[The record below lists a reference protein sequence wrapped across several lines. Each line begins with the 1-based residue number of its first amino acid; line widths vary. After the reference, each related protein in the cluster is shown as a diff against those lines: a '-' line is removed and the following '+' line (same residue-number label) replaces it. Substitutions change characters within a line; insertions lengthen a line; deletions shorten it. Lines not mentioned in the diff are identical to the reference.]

1 MDSAVL
7 ITYDQDD
14 MIGEAVALCESA
26 DYKVKHVIKQNFLQK
41 PKYGLSGGKIEDLK
55 EIISTVKPD
64 VIVFDE
70 ILKPSQNYN
79 LASELKMEILDREAL
94 ILQIFEKRSSSAES
108 KLQVKLA
115 QARYDMSRAK
125 EKVRLSKK
133 GEQPGFMGLGT
144 FEVDVYYNE
153 IKKRMINIKS
163 KLVKSGKQRKL
174 HRQARKRLGFKTI
187 SLAGYTSAGKTT
199 LISTICGIS
208 KFTSGKITL
217 AGHDIVQ
224 NYRAARK
231 MIGMVPQEL
240 SLESFETVMNTLR
253 FSRGL
258 FGKAPHDSYLEE
270 ILEQLSLLDKRNS
283 QILELSGGMKRRL
296 SIAKALSHE
305 PQLLF
310 LDEPTAGVDVEL
322 RKDMWVLVRRLRN
335 EGVTVILTTH
345 YIEEA
350 EAIADRVGIIDKG
363 QLLLVEEKG
372 SLMQRLGQKQLTIEL
387 QDPLKDL
394 PSKLSDYDIVLA
406 VDRKSL
412 IYTYNMRSGR
422 TGINQILSNL
432 TQSGIIF
439 KDLQTKQSS
448 LEDIFM
454 SLVSETAA

>member
-1 MDSAVL
+1 MPDFLTIDALSKNYAN
-7 ITYDQDD
+7 
-14 MIGEAVALCESA
+14 GFEA
-26 DYKVKHVIKQNFLQK
+26 
-41 PKYGLSGGKIEDLK
+41 LK
-55 EIISTVKPD
+55 TINLRVEEA
-64 VIVFDE
+64 E
-70 ILKPSQNYN
+70 IL
-79 LASELKMEILDREAL
+79 AL
-94 ILQIFEKRSSSAES
+94 
-108 KLQVKLA
+108 
-115 QARYDMSRAK
+115 
-125 EKVRLSKK
+125 
-133 GEQPGFMGLGT
+133 LGP
-144 FEVDVYYNE
+144 N
-153 IKKRMINIKS
+153 
-163 KLVKSGKQRKL
+163 G
-174 HRQARKRLGFKTI
+174 
-187 SLAGYTSAGKTT
+187 AGKTT

-208 KFTSGKITL
+208 KFTSGKIAL

-240 SLESFETVMNTLR
+240 SLEPFETVMNTLR

-258 FGKAPHDSYLEE
+258 FGKAPDESYLEE
-270 ILEQLSLLDKRNS
+270 ILEQLSLLDKRKS
-283 QILELSGGMKRRL
+283 QILELSGGMKRRV

-363 QLLLVEEKG
+363 QLLLVEEKE

-394 PSKLSDYDIVLA
+394 PSNLSDYDIVLA
-406 VDRKSL
+406 ADRQSL
-412 IYTYNMRSGR
+412 IYTYNMRSGH
-422 TGINQILSNL
+422 TGINHILSNL

-454 SLVSETAA
+454 SLVNETVE

>member
-1 MDSAVL
+1 MPDFLTIDALSKNYAN
-7 ITYDQDD
+7 
-14 MIGEAVALCESA
+14 GFEA
-26 DYKVKHVIKQNFLQK
+26 
-41 PKYGLSGGKIEDLK
+41 LK
-55 EIISTVKPD
+55 TINLRVEEA
-64 VIVFDE
+64 E
-70 ILKPSQNYN
+70 IL
-79 LASELKMEILDREAL
+79 AL
-94 ILQIFEKRSSSAES
+94 
-108 KLQVKLA
+108 
-115 QARYDMSRAK
+115 
-125 EKVRLSKK
+125 
-133 GEQPGFMGLGT
+133 LGP
-144 FEVDVYYNE
+144 N
-153 IKKRMINIKS
+153 
-163 KLVKSGKQRKL
+163 G
-174 HRQARKRLGFKTI
+174 
-187 SLAGYTSAGKTT
+187 AGKTT

-240 SLESFETVMNTLR
+240 SLEPFETVMNTLR

-258 FGKAPHDSYLEE
+258 FGKAPDDSYLEE
-270 ILEQLSLLDKRNS
+270 ILEQLSLLDKRKS
-283 QILELSGGMKRRL
+283 QILELSGGMKRRV

-322 RKDMWVLVRRLRN
+322 RKDMWLLVRRLRN

-363 QLLLVEEKG
+363 QLLLVEEKE

-406 VDRKSL
+406 EDRQFL

-454 SLVSETAA
+454 SLINETVA

>member
-1 MDSAVL
+1 M
-7 ITYDQDD
+7 QDFLTID
-14 MIGEAVALCESA
+14 ALSKYYANGFEALKSINLRVKES
-26 DYKVKHVIKQNFLQK
+26 
-41 PKYGLSGGKIEDLK
+41 
-55 EIISTVKPD
+55 
-64 VIVFDE
+64 E
-70 ILKPSQNYN
+70 IL
-79 LASELKMEILDREAL
+79 A
-94 ILQIFEKRSSSAES
+94 F
-108 KLQVKLA
+108 
-115 QARYDMSRAK
+115 
-125 EKVRLSKK
+125 
-133 GEQPGFMGLGT
+133 LGP
-144 FEVDVYYNE
+144 N
-153 IKKRMINIKS
+153 
-163 KLVKSGKQRKL
+163 G
-174 HRQARKRLGFKTI
+174 
-187 SLAGYTSAGKTT
+187 AGKTT

-217 AGHDIVQ
+217 AGHDIVK

-258 FGKAPHDSYLEE
+258 FGKAPNDSYLEE
-270 ILEQLSLLDKRNS
+270 LLEQLSLLDKRNS

-322 RKDMWVLVRRLRN
+322 RKDMWLLVRRLRN

-350 EAIADRVGIIDKG
+350 EEIADRVGIIDKG
-363 QLLLVEEKG
+363 QLLLVEEKE

-387 QDPLKDL
+387 QNRLEEL
-394 PSKLSDYDIVLA
+394 PTKLSDYDIVLA
-406 VDRKSL
+406 ADRQSL
-412 IYTYNMRSGR
+412 NYTYNMRSGR
-422 TGINQILSNL
+422 TGINQILSSL
-432 TQSGIIF
+432 TQSGIII

-454 SLVSETAA
+454 SLVNETAK

>member
-1 MDSAVL
+1 MSDFLTINALSKNYAN
-7 ITYDQDD
+7 
-14 MIGEAVALCESA
+14 GFEALKTINLRVQES
-26 DYKVKHVIKQNFLQK
+26 
-41 PKYGLSGGKIEDLK
+41 
-55 EIISTVKPD
+55 
-64 VIVFDE
+64 E
-70 ILKPSQNYN
+70 IL
-79 LASELKMEILDREAL
+79 AL
-94 ILQIFEKRSSSAES
+94 
-108 KLQVKLA
+108 
-115 QARYDMSRAK
+115 
-125 EKVRLSKK
+125 
-133 GEQPGFMGLGT
+133 LGP
-144 FEVDVYYNE
+144 N
-153 IKKRMINIKS
+153 
-163 KLVKSGKQRKL
+163 G
-174 HRQARKRLGFKTI
+174 
-187 SLAGYTSAGKTT
+187 AGKTT

-224 NYRAARK
+224 NYRVTRK

-258 FGKAPHDSYLEE
+258 FGKAPNDSYLEE

-283 QILELSGGMKRRL
+283 QILELSGGMKRRV

-363 QLLLVEEKG
+363 HLLLVEEKEL
-372 SLMQRLGQKQLTIEL
+372 LMQRLGQKQLTIEL
-387 QDPLKDL
+387 QDPIRDL
-394 PSKLSDYDIVLA
+394 PSKLSDYNVVLA
-406 VDRKSL
+406 ADRQSL
-412 IYTYNMRSGR
+412 IYTYNIRSGHSN
-422 TGINQILSNL
+422 INNILSNL

-454 SLVSETAA
+454 SLVNETET

>member
-1 MDSAVL
+1 MPDFLTIDALSKNYAN
-7 ITYDQDD
+7 
-14 MIGEAVALCESA
+14 GFEA
-26 DYKVKHVIKQNFLQK
+26 
-41 PKYGLSGGKIEDLK
+41 LK
-55 EIISTVKPD
+55 TINLRVEEA
-64 VIVFDE
+64 E
-70 ILKPSQNYN
+70 IL
-79 LASELKMEILDREAL
+79 AL
-94 ILQIFEKRSSSAES
+94 
-108 KLQVKLA
+108 
-115 QARYDMSRAK
+115 
-125 EKVRLSKK
+125 
-133 GEQPGFMGLGT
+133 LGP
-144 FEVDVYYNE
+144 N
-153 IKKRMINIKS
+153 
-163 KLVKSGKQRKL
+163 G
-174 HRQARKRLGFKTI
+174 
-187 SLAGYTSAGKTT
+187 AGKTT

-240 SLESFETVMNTLR
+240 SLEPFETVMNTLR

-258 FGKAPHDSYLEE
+258 FGKAPDDSYLEE
-270 ILEQLSLLDKRNS
+270 ILEQLSLFDKRKS
-283 QILELSGGMKRRL
+283 QILELSGGMKRRV

-363 QLLLVEEKG
+363 QLLLVEEKE

-406 VDRKSL
+406 ADRQSL

-454 SLVSETAA
+454 SLVNETVE

>member
-1 MDSAVL
+1 MPD
-7 ITYDQDD
+7 
-14 MIGEAVALCESA
+14 
-26 DYKVKHVIKQNFLQK
+26 FLT
-41 PKYGLSGGKIEDLK
+41 I
-55 EIISTVKPD
+55 
-64 VIVFDE
+64 
-70 ILKPSQNYN
+70 
-79 LASELKMEILDREAL
+79 EAL
-94 ILQIFEKRSSSAES
+94 SKNYANGFEA
-108 KLQVKLA
+108 L
-115 QARYDMSRAK
+115 
-125 EKVRLSKK
+125 
-133 GEQPGFMGLGT
+133 
-144 FEVDVYYNE
+144 
-153 IKKRMINIKS
+153 
-163 KLVKSGKQRKL
+163 
-174 HRQARKRLGFKTI
+174 KTI
-187 SLAGYTSAGKTT
+187 NLRVEEAEIFALLGPNGAGKTT

-217 AGHDIVQ
+217 AGNDIVQ

-240 SLESFETVMNTLR
+240 SLEPFETVMNTLR

-258 FGKAPHDSYLEE
+258 FGKAPDDSYLEE
-270 ILEQLSLLDKRNS
+270 ILEQLSLLDKRKS
-283 QILELSGGMKRRL
+283 QILELSGGMKRRV

-350 EAIADRVGIIDKG
+350 ESIADRVGIIDKG

-412 IYTYNMRSGR
+412 IYTYNMRSAR

-439 KDLQTKQSS
+439 KDIQTKQSS

>member
-1 MDSAVL
+1 MPDFLTIDALSKNYAN
-7 ITYDQDD
+7 
-14 MIGEAVALCESA
+14 GFEA
-26 DYKVKHVIKQNFLQK
+26 
-41 PKYGLSGGKIEDLK
+41 LK
-55 EIISTVKPD
+55 TINLRVEEA
-64 VIVFDE
+64 E
-70 ILKPSQNYN
+70 IL
-79 LASELKMEILDREAL
+79 AL
-94 ILQIFEKRSSSAES
+94 
-108 KLQVKLA
+108 
-115 QARYDMSRAK
+115 
-125 EKVRLSKK
+125 
-133 GEQPGFMGLGT
+133 LGP
-144 FEVDVYYNE
+144 N
-153 IKKRMINIKS
+153 
-163 KLVKSGKQRKL
+163 G
-174 HRQARKRLGFKTI
+174 
-187 SLAGYTSAGKTT
+187 AGKTT

-258 FGKAPHDSYLEE
+258 FGKAPDDSYLEE
-270 ILEQLSLLDKRNS
+270 ILEQLSLLDKRES
-283 QILELSGGMKRRL
+283 QILELSGGMKRRV

-363 QLLLVEEKG
+363 QLLLVEEKE

-406 VDRKSL
+406 ADQRSL

-439 KDLQTKQSS
+439 KDLQTTQSS

-454 SLVSETAA
+454 SLVNETVA

>member
-1 MDSAVL
+1 M
-7 ITYDQDD
+7 QDLLT
-14 MIGEAVALCESA
+14 IEALSKYYANGFEALKTINLRVKES
-26 DYKVKHVIKQNFLQK
+26 
-41 PKYGLSGGKIEDLK
+41 
-55 EIISTVKPD
+55 
-64 VIVFDE
+64 E
-70 ILKPSQNYN
+70 IL
-79 LASELKMEILDREAL
+79 AL
-94 ILQIFEKRSSSAES
+94 
-108 KLQVKLA
+108 
-115 QARYDMSRAK
+115 
-125 EKVRLSKK
+125 
-133 GEQPGFMGLGT
+133 LGP
-144 FEVDVYYNE
+144 N
-153 IKKRMINIKS
+153 
-163 KLVKSGKQRKL
+163 G
-174 HRQARKRLGFKTI
+174 
-187 SLAGYTSAGKTT
+187 AGKTT

-208 KFTSGKITL
+208 KFRSGKITL

-258 FGKAPHDSYLEE
+258 FGKAPNDSYLEE

-283 QILELSGGMKRRL
+283 QIIELSGGMKRRL

-363 QLLLVEEKG
+363 QLLLVEEKE
-372 SLMQRLGQKQLTIEL
+372 SLMQRLGQKQLIIEL
-387 QDPLKDL
+387 QGPLKDL
-394 PSKLSDYDIVLA
+394 PSKLSEYDIVLA
-406 VDRKSL
+406 TDRQSL
-412 IYTYNMRSGR
+412 IYTYNMRGGH

-439 KDLQTKQSS
+439 KDLQTKESS

-454 SLVSETAA
+454 SLVNETVE

>member
-1 MDSAVL
+1 M
-7 ITYDQDD
+7 QDFLTID
-14 MIGEAVALCESA
+14 ALSKNYANGFEALKSIKLRVKES
-26 DYKVKHVIKQNFLQK
+26 
-41 PKYGLSGGKIEDLK
+41 
-55 EIISTVKPD
+55 
-64 VIVFDE
+64 E
-70 ILKPSQNYN
+70 IL
-79 LASELKMEILDREAL
+79 AL
-94 ILQIFEKRSSSAES
+94 
-108 KLQVKLA
+108 
-115 QARYDMSRAK
+115 
-125 EKVRLSKK
+125 
-133 GEQPGFMGLGT
+133 LGP
-144 FEVDVYYNE
+144 N
-153 IKKRMINIKS
+153 
-163 KLVKSGKQRKL
+163 G
-174 HRQARKRLGFKTI
+174 
-187 SLAGYTSAGKTT
+187 AGKTT

-258 FGKAPHDSYLEE
+258 FGKAPNDSYLEE

-283 QILELSGGMKRRL
+283 QSLELSGGMKRRL

-363 QLLLVEEKG
+363 QLLLVEEKE

-406 VDRKSL
+406 ADRQSL

-454 SLVSETAA
+454 SLVNETAS

>member
-1 MDSAVL
+1 MPDFLTIDALSKNYAN
-7 ITYDQDD
+7 
-14 MIGEAVALCESA
+14 GFEALKTINLRVKES
-26 DYKVKHVIKQNFLQK
+26 
-41 PKYGLSGGKIEDLK
+41 
-55 EIISTVKPD
+55 
-64 VIVFDE
+64 E
-70 ILKPSQNYN
+70 IL
-79 LASELKMEILDREAL
+79 AL
-94 ILQIFEKRSSSAES
+94 
-108 KLQVKLA
+108 
-115 QARYDMSRAK
+115 
-125 EKVRLSKK
+125 
-133 GEQPGFMGLGT
+133 LGP
-144 FEVDVYYNE
+144 N
-153 IKKRMINIKS
+153 
-163 KLVKSGKQRKL
+163 G
-174 HRQARKRLGFKTI
+174 
-187 SLAGYTSAGKTT
+187 AGKTT

-258 FGKAPHDSYLEE
+258 FGKAPNDSYLEE

-363 QLLLVEEKG
+363 QLLLVEEKE

-387 QDPLKDL
+387 QDPLTEL
-394 PSKLSDYDIVLA
+394 PSKLSDYDIILA
-406 VDRKSL
+406 AGGHSL

-432 TQSGIIF
+432 TQSGIIV

-454 SLVSETAA
+454 SLVNETVE

>member
-1 MDSAVL
+1 M
-7 ITYDQDD
+7 QDFLTID
-14 MIGEAVALCESA
+14 ALSKYYANGFEALKSINLRVKES
-26 DYKVKHVIKQNFLQK
+26 
-41 PKYGLSGGKIEDLK
+41 
-55 EIISTVKPD
+55 
-64 VIVFDE
+64 E
-70 ILKPSQNYN
+70 IL
-79 LASELKMEILDREAL
+79 AL
-94 ILQIFEKRSSSAES
+94 
-108 KLQVKLA
+108 
-115 QARYDMSRAK
+115 
-125 EKVRLSKK
+125 
-133 GEQPGFMGLGT
+133 LGP
-144 FEVDVYYNE
+144 N
-153 IKKRMINIKS
+153 
-163 KLVKSGKQRKL
+163 G
-174 HRQARKRLGFKTI
+174 
-187 SLAGYTSAGKTT
+187 AGKTT

-258 FGKAPHDSYLEE
+258 FGKAPNDSYLEE
-270 ILEQLSLLDKRNS
+270 LLEQLSLLDKRNS

-363 QLLLVEEKG
+363 QLLLVEEKE

-406 VDRKSL
+406 ADRQSL
-412 IYTYNMRSGR
+412 NYTYNMRSGR
-422 TGINQILSNL
+422 TGINQILSSL
-432 TQSGIIF
+432 TQSGIII

-454 SLVSETAA
+454 SLVNETAK

>member
-1 MDSAVL
+1 M
-7 ITYDQDD
+7 QDLLTID
-14 MIGEAVALCESA
+14 ALSKYYANGFEALKTINLRVKES
-26 DYKVKHVIKQNFLQK
+26 
-41 PKYGLSGGKIEDLK
+41 
-55 EIISTVKPD
+55 
-64 VIVFDE
+64 E
-70 ILKPSQNYN
+70 IL
-79 LASELKMEILDREAL
+79 AL
-94 ILQIFEKRSSSAES
+94 
-108 KLQVKLA
+108 
-115 QARYDMSRAK
+115 
-125 EKVRLSKK
+125 
-133 GEQPGFMGLGT
+133 LGP
-144 FEVDVYYNE
+144 N
-153 IKKRMINIKS
+153 
-163 KLVKSGKQRKL
+163 G
-174 HRQARKRLGFKTI
+174 
-187 SLAGYTSAGKTT
+187 AGKTT

-217 AGHDIVQ
+217 AGYDIVQ

-258 FGKAPHDSYLEE
+258 FGKAPNDSYLEE

-283 QILELSGGMKRRL
+283 QIIELSGGMKRRL

-363 QLLLVEEKG
+363 QLLLVEEKE
-372 SLMQRLGQKQLTIEL
+372 SLMQRLGQKQLIIEL

-394 PSKLSDYDIVLA
+394 PSKLSEYDIVLST
-406 VDRKSL
+406 DRQSL
-412 IYTYNMRSGR
+412 IYIYNMRDGH

-454 SLVSETAA
+454 SLVNEKVA

>member
-1 MDSAVL
+1 M
-7 ITYDQDD
+7 QDFLTID
-14 MIGEAVALCESA
+14 ALSKYYANGFEALKSINLRVKES
-26 DYKVKHVIKQNFLQK
+26 
-41 PKYGLSGGKIEDLK
+41 
-55 EIISTVKPD
+55 
-64 VIVFDE
+64 E
-70 ILKPSQNYN
+70 IL
-79 LASELKMEILDREAL
+79 AL
-94 ILQIFEKRSSSAES
+94 
-108 KLQVKLA
+108 
-115 QARYDMSRAK
+115 
-125 EKVRLSKK
+125 
-133 GEQPGFMGLGT
+133 LGP
-144 FEVDVYYNE
+144 N
-153 IKKRMINIKS
+153 
-163 KLVKSGKQRKL
+163 G
-174 HRQARKRLGFKTI
+174 
-187 SLAGYTSAGKTT
+187 AGKTT

-217 AGHDIVQ
+217 AGHDIVK

-258 FGKAPHDSYLEE
+258 FGKAPNDSYLEE
-270 ILEQLSLLDKRNS
+270 LLEQLSLLDKRNS

-322 RKDMWVLVRRLRN
+322 RKDMWLLVRRLRN

-350 EAIADRVGIIDKG
+350 EEIADRVGIIDKG
-363 QLLLVEEKG
+363 QLLLVEEKE

-387 QDPLKDL
+387 QNRLEEL
-394 PSKLSDYDIVLA
+394 PTKLSYYDIVLA
-406 VDRKSL
+406 ADRQSL
-412 IYTYNMRSGR
+412 NYTYNMRSGR
-422 TGINQILSNL
+422 TGINQILSSL
-432 TQSGIIF
+432 TQSGIII

-454 SLVSETAA
+454 SLVNETAK

>member
-1 MDSAVL
+1 M
-7 ITYDQDD
+7 QDLLT
-14 MIGEAVALCESA
+14 IEALSKYYANGFEALKTINLRVKES
-26 DYKVKHVIKQNFLQK
+26 
-41 PKYGLSGGKIEDLK
+41 
-55 EIISTVKPD
+55 
-64 VIVFDE
+64 E
-70 ILKPSQNYN
+70 IL
-79 LASELKMEILDREAL
+79 AL
-94 ILQIFEKRSSSAES
+94 
-108 KLQVKLA
+108 
-115 QARYDMSRAK
+115 
-125 EKVRLSKK
+125 
-133 GEQPGFMGLGT
+133 LGP
-144 FEVDVYYNE
+144 N
-153 IKKRMINIKS
+153 
-163 KLVKSGKQRKL
+163 G
-174 HRQARKRLGFKTI
+174 
-187 SLAGYTSAGKTT
+187 AGKTT

-208 KFTSGKITL
+208 KFRSGKITL

-224 NYRAARK
+224 NYRVARK

-258 FGKAPHDSYLEE
+258 FGKAPNDSYLEE

-283 QILELSGGMKRRL
+283 QILELSGGMKRRV

-363 QLLLVEEKG
+363 HLLLVEEKEL
-372 SLMQRLGQKQLTIEL
+372 LMQRLGQKQLTIEL
-387 QDPLKDL
+387 QDPLRDL
-394 PSKLSDYDIVLA
+394 PSKLSDYNIVLA
-406 VDRKSL
+406 ADRQSL
-412 IYTYNMRSGR
+412 IYTYNIRSGHSD
-422 TGINQILSNL
+422 INNILSNL

-454 SLVSETAA
+454 SLVNETVA

>member
-1 MDSAVL
+1 MPDFLTIDALSKNYAN
-7 ITYDQDD
+7 
-14 MIGEAVALCESA
+14 GFEA
-26 DYKVKHVIKQNFLQK
+26 
-41 PKYGLSGGKIEDLK
+41 LK
-55 EIISTVKPD
+55 TINLRVEEA
-64 VIVFDE
+64 E
-70 ILKPSQNYN
+70 IL
-79 LASELKMEILDREAL
+79 AL
-94 ILQIFEKRSSSAES
+94 
-108 KLQVKLA
+108 
-115 QARYDMSRAK
+115 
-125 EKVRLSKK
+125 
-133 GEQPGFMGLGT
+133 LGP
-144 FEVDVYYNE
+144 N
-153 IKKRMINIKS
+153 
-163 KLVKSGKQRKL
+163 G
-174 HRQARKRLGFKTI
+174 
-187 SLAGYTSAGKTT
+187 AGKTT

-240 SLESFETVMNTLR
+240 SLEPFETVMNTLR

-258 FGKAPHDSYLEE
+258 FGKAPDDSYLEE
-270 ILEQLSLLDKRNS
+270 ILEQLSLLDKRKS
-283 QILELSGGMKRRL
+283 QILELSGGMKRRV

-322 RKDMWVLVRRLRN
+322 RKDMWLLVRRLRN

-363 QLLLVEEKG
+363 QLLLVEEKE

-432 TQSGIIF
+432 TQSGIIV

>member
-1 MDSAVL
+1 M
-7 ITYDQDD
+7 QDFLTID
-14 MIGEAVALCESA
+14 ALSKYYANGFEALKSINLRVKES
-26 DYKVKHVIKQNFLQK
+26 
-41 PKYGLSGGKIEDLK
+41 
-55 EIISTVKPD
+55 
-64 VIVFDE
+64 E
-70 ILKPSQNYN
+70 IL
-79 LASELKMEILDREAL
+79 AL
-94 ILQIFEKRSSSAES
+94 
-108 KLQVKLA
+108 
-115 QARYDMSRAK
+115 
-125 EKVRLSKK
+125 
-133 GEQPGFMGLGT
+133 LGP
-144 FEVDVYYNE
+144 N
-153 IKKRMINIKS
+153 
-163 KLVKSGKQRKL
+163 G
-174 HRQARKRLGFKTI
+174 
-187 SLAGYTSAGKTT
+187 AGKTT

-217 AGHDIVQ
+217 AGHDIVK

-258 FGKAPHDSYLEE
+258 FGKAPNDSYLEE
-270 ILEQLSLLDKRNS
+270 LLEQLSLLDKRNS

-322 RKDMWVLVRRLRN
+322 RKDMWLLVRRLRN

-350 EAIADRVGIIDKG
+350 EEIADRVGIIDKG
-363 QLLLVEEKG
+363 QLLLVEEKE

-394 PSKLSDYDIVLA
+394 PSKLSDYDIELGT
-406 VDRKSL
+406 DRQSL
-412 IYTYNMRSGR
+412 IYTYNMRSGHS
-422 TGINQILSNL
+422 GINNILSNL

-454 SLVSETAA
+454 SLVNERVA

>member
-1 MDSAVL
+1 MPDFLTIDALSKNYAN
-7 ITYDQDD
+7 
-14 MIGEAVALCESA
+14 GFEA
-26 DYKVKHVIKQNFLQK
+26 
-41 PKYGLSGGKIEDLK
+41 LK
-55 EIISTVKPD
+55 TINLRVEEA
-64 VIVFDE
+64 E
-70 ILKPSQNYN
+70 IL
-79 LASELKMEILDREAL
+79 AL
-94 ILQIFEKRSSSAES
+94 
-108 KLQVKLA
+108 
-115 QARYDMSRAK
+115 
-125 EKVRLSKK
+125 
-133 GEQPGFMGLGT
+133 LGP
-144 FEVDVYYNE
+144 N
-153 IKKRMINIKS
+153 
-163 KLVKSGKQRKL
+163 G
-174 HRQARKRLGFKTI
+174 
-187 SLAGYTSAGKTT
+187 AGKTT

-240 SLESFETVMNTLR
+240 SLEPFETVMNTLR

-258 FGKAPHDSYLEE
+258 FGKAPDDSYLEE
-270 ILEQLSLLDKRNS
+270 ILEQLSLLDKRKS
-283 QILELSGGMKRRL
+283 QILELSGGMKRRV

-363 QLLLVEEKG
+363 QLLLVEEKE

-454 SLVSETAA
+454 SLVSETVA

>member
-1 MDSAVL
+1 MRDFLTIDALSKYYAN
-7 ITYDQDD
+7 
-14 MIGEAVALCESA
+14 GFEALKTINLRVKES
-26 DYKVKHVIKQNFLQK
+26 
-41 PKYGLSGGKIEDLK
+41 
-55 EIISTVKPD
+55 
-64 VIVFDE
+64 E
-70 ILKPSQNYN
+70 IL
-79 LASELKMEILDREAL
+79 AL
-94 ILQIFEKRSSSAES
+94 
-108 KLQVKLA
+108 
-115 QARYDMSRAK
+115 
-125 EKVRLSKK
+125 
-133 GEQPGFMGLGT
+133 LGP
-144 FEVDVYYNE
+144 N
-153 IKKRMINIKS
+153 
-163 KLVKSGKQRKL
+163 G
-174 HRQARKRLGFKTI
+174 
-187 SLAGYTSAGKTT
+187 AGKTT

-258 FGKAPHDSYLEE
+258 FGKAPNDSYLEE

-283 QILELSGGMKRRL
+283 QIIELSGGMKRRL

-406 VDRKSL
+406 ADRQSL
-412 IYTYNMRSGR
+412 IYTYNMRSGH

-454 SLVSETAA
+454 SLVNETVE

>member
-1 MDSAVL
+1 MPDLLTIDALSKNYAN
-7 ITYDQDD
+7 
-14 MIGEAVALCESA
+14 GFEALKTINLRVKES
-26 DYKVKHVIKQNFLQK
+26 
-41 PKYGLSGGKIEDLK
+41 
-55 EIISTVKPD
+55 
-64 VIVFDE
+64 E
-70 ILKPSQNYN
+70 IL
-79 LASELKMEILDREAL
+79 AL
-94 ILQIFEKRSSSAES
+94 LWPN
-108 KLQVKLA
+108 
-115 QARYDMSRAK
+115 
-125 EKVRLSKK
+125 
-133 GEQPGFMGLGT
+133 G
-144 FEVDVYYNE
+144 
-153 IKKRMINIKS
+153 
-163 KLVKSGKQRKL
+163 
-174 HRQARKRLGFKTI
+174 
-187 SLAGYTSAGKTT
+187 AGKTT

-217 AGHDIVQ
+217 AGHDVVQ

-231 MIGMVPQEL
+231 MICMVPQEL

-270 ILEQLSLLDKRNS
+270 ILEQLSLLDKRDS

-335 EGVTVILTTH
+335 KGVTVILTTH

-363 QLLLVEEKG
+363 QLLLVEEKE

-394 PSKLSDYDIVLA
+394 SSKLSDYDIVLA
-406 VDRKSL
+406 ADRKSL
-412 IYTYNMRSGR
+412 IYTYNMRSGH

-432 TQSGIIF
+432 TQSGVIF

-454 SLVSETAA
+454 SLVNERVE

>member
-1 MDSAVL
+1 M
-7 ITYDQDD
+7 QDFLTID
-14 MIGEAVALCESA
+14 ALSKYYANGFEALKTINLRVKES
-26 DYKVKHVIKQNFLQK
+26 
-41 PKYGLSGGKIEDLK
+41 
-55 EIISTVKPD
+55 
-64 VIVFDE
+64 E
-70 ILKPSQNYN
+70 IL
-79 LASELKMEILDREAL
+79 AL
-94 ILQIFEKRSSSAES
+94 
-108 KLQVKLA
+108 
-115 QARYDMSRAK
+115 
-125 EKVRLSKK
+125 
-133 GEQPGFMGLGT
+133 LGP
-144 FEVDVYYNE
+144 N
-153 IKKRMINIKS
+153 
-163 KLVKSGKQRKL
+163 G
-174 HRQARKRLGFKTI
+174 
-187 SLAGYTSAGKTT
+187 AGKTT

-224 NYRAARK
+224 NYRATRK

-363 QLLLVEEKG
+363 QLLLVEEKE

-406 VDRKSL
+406 TDRQSL
-412 IYTYNMRSGR
+412 IYTYNMLSGR

-454 SLVSETAA
+454 SLVNETAE

>member
-1 MDSAVL
+1 MPDFLTIDALSKNYAN
-7 ITYDQDD
+7 
-14 MIGEAVALCESA
+14 GFEA
-26 DYKVKHVIKQNFLQK
+26 
-41 PKYGLSGGKIEDLK
+41 LK
-55 EIISTVKPD
+55 TINLRVEEA
-64 VIVFDE
+64 E
-70 ILKPSQNYN
+70 IL
-79 LASELKMEILDREAL
+79 AL
-94 ILQIFEKRSSSAES
+94 
-108 KLQVKLA
+108 
-115 QARYDMSRAK
+115 
-125 EKVRLSKK
+125 
-133 GEQPGFMGLGT
+133 LGP
-144 FEVDVYYNE
+144 N
-153 IKKRMINIKS
+153 
-163 KLVKSGKQRKL
+163 G
-174 HRQARKRLGFKTI
+174 
-187 SLAGYTSAGKTT
+187 AGKTT

-240 SLESFETVMNTLR
+240 SLEPFETVMNTLR

-258 FGKAPHDSYLEE
+258 FGKAPDDSYLEE
-270 ILEQLSLLDKRNS
+270 ILEQLSLFDKRKS
-283 QILELSGGMKRRL
+283 QILELSGGMKRRV

-322 RKDMWVLVRRLRN
+322 RKDMWLLVRRLRN

-363 QLLLVEEKG
+363 QLLLVEEKE

-406 VDRKSL
+406 ADRQSL

-454 SLVSETAA
+454 SLINETVA

>member
-1 MDSAVL
+1 MPDFLTIDALSKYYAN
-7 ITYDQDD
+7 
-14 MIGEAVALCESA
+14 GFEALKTINLRVKES
-26 DYKVKHVIKQNFLQK
+26 
-41 PKYGLSGGKIEDLK
+41 
-55 EIISTVKPD
+55 
-64 VIVFDE
+64 E
-70 ILKPSQNYN
+70 IL
-79 LASELKMEILDREAL
+79 AL
-94 ILQIFEKRSSSAES
+94 
-108 KLQVKLA
+108 
-115 QARYDMSRAK
+115 
-125 EKVRLSKK
+125 
-133 GEQPGFMGLGT
+133 LGP
-144 FEVDVYYNE
+144 N
-153 IKKRMINIKS
+153 
-163 KLVKSGKQRKL
+163 G
-174 HRQARKRLGFKTI
+174 
-187 SLAGYTSAGKTT
+187 AGKTT

-240 SLESFETVMNTLR
+240 SLEPFETVMNTLR

-258 FGKAPHDSYLEE
+258 FGKAPDDSYLEE
-270 ILEQLSLLDKRNS
+270 ILEQLSLLDKRKS
-283 QILELSGGMKRRL
+283 QILELSGGMKRRV

-322 RKDMWVLVRRLRN
+322 RKDMWLLVRRLRN

-363 QLLLVEEKG
+363 QLLLVEEKE

-432 TQSGIIF
+432 TQSGIIV

>member
-1 MDSAVL
+1 MPDFLTINALSKNYAN
-7 ITYDQDD
+7 
-14 MIGEAVALCESA
+14 GFEAL
-26 DYKVKHVIKQNFLQK
+26 KTINLRVK
-41 PKYGLSGGKIEDLK
+41 E
-55 EIISTVKPD
+55 T
-64 VIVFDE
+64 E
-70 ILKPSQNYN
+70 IL
-79 LASELKMEILDREAL
+79 AL
-94 ILQIFEKRSSSAES
+94 
-108 KLQVKLA
+108 
-115 QARYDMSRAK
+115 
-125 EKVRLSKK
+125 
-133 GEQPGFMGLGT
+133 LGP
-144 FEVDVYYNE
+144 N
-153 IKKRMINIKS
+153 
-163 KLVKSGKQRKL
+163 G
-174 HRQARKRLGFKTI
+174 
-187 SLAGYTSAGKTT
+187 AGKTT

-208 KFTSGKITL
+208 KFTRGKITL
-217 AGHDIVQ
+217 AGHDIVL

-258 FGKAPHDSYLEE
+258 FGKAPNDSYLEE

-283 QILELSGGMKRRL
+283 QILELSGGMKRRV

-363 QLLLVEEKG
+363 HLLLVEEKEL
-372 SLMQRLGQKQLTIEL
+372 LMQRLGQKQLTIEL
-387 QDPLKDL
+387 QDPLKNL

-406 VDRKSL
+406 ADRQSL

-422 TGINQILSNL
+422 TEINHILSNL

-454 SLVSETAA
+454 SLVNETVA

>member
-1 MDSAVL
+1 MPDFLTIDALSKNYAN
-7 ITYDQDD
+7 
-14 MIGEAVALCESA
+14 GFEA
-26 DYKVKHVIKQNFLQK
+26 
-41 PKYGLSGGKIEDLK
+41 LK
-55 EIISTVKPD
+55 TINLRVEEA
-64 VIVFDE
+64 E
-70 ILKPSQNYN
+70 IL
-79 LASELKMEILDREAL
+79 AL
-94 ILQIFEKRSSSAES
+94 
-108 KLQVKLA
+108 
-115 QARYDMSRAK
+115 
-125 EKVRLSKK
+125 
-133 GEQPGFMGLGT
+133 LGP
-144 FEVDVYYNE
+144 N
-153 IKKRMINIKS
+153 
-163 KLVKSGKQRKL
+163 G
-174 HRQARKRLGFKTI
+174 
-187 SLAGYTSAGKTT
+187 AGKTT

-240 SLESFETVMNTLR
+240 SLEPFETVMNTLR

-258 FGKAPHDSYLEE
+258 FGKAPDDSYLEE
-270 ILEQLSLLDKRNS
+270 ILEQLSLLDKRKS
-283 QILELSGGMKRRL
+283 QILELSGGMKRRV

-363 QLLLVEEKG
+363 QLLLVEEKK

-406 VDRKSL
+406 EDRQSL

-454 SLVSETAA
+454 SLINETVA

>member
-1 MDSAVL
+1 MPDFLTIDALSKNYAN
-7 ITYDQDD
+7 
-14 MIGEAVALCESA
+14 GFEALKTINLRVKES
-26 DYKVKHVIKQNFLQK
+26 
-41 PKYGLSGGKIEDLK
+41 
-55 EIISTVKPD
+55 
-64 VIVFDE
+64 E
-70 ILKPSQNYN
+70 IL
-79 LASELKMEILDREAL
+79 AL
-94 ILQIFEKRSSSAES
+94 
-108 KLQVKLA
+108 
-115 QARYDMSRAK
+115 
-125 EKVRLSKK
+125 
-133 GEQPGFMGLGT
+133 LGP
-144 FEVDVYYNE
+144 N
-153 IKKRMINIKS
+153 
-163 KLVKSGKQRKL
+163 G
-174 HRQARKRLGFKTI
+174 
-187 SLAGYTSAGKTT
+187 AGKTT

-208 KFTSGKITL
+208 RFTSGKITL

-258 FGKAPHDSYLEE
+258 FGKAPDDSYLEE
-270 ILEQLSLLDKRNS
+270 ILEQLSLIDKRNS

-363 QLLLVEEKG
+363 QLLLVEEKE

-406 VDRKSL
+406 DDRQSL

-422 TGINQILSNL
+422 SGINQILSNL
-432 TQSGIIF
+432 TQSGIII

-454 SLVSETAA
+454 SLVNETVE

>member
-1 MDSAVL
+1 MPDFLTIDALSKNYAN
-7 ITYDQDD
+7 
-14 MIGEAVALCESA
+14 GFEA
-26 DYKVKHVIKQNFLQK
+26 
-41 PKYGLSGGKIEDLK
+41 LK
-55 EIISTVKPD
+55 TINLRVEEA
-64 VIVFDE
+64 E
-70 ILKPSQNYN
+70 IL
-79 LASELKMEILDREAL
+79 AL
-94 ILQIFEKRSSSAES
+94 
-108 KLQVKLA
+108 
-115 QARYDMSRAK
+115 
-125 EKVRLSKK
+125 
-133 GEQPGFMGLGT
+133 LGP
-144 FEVDVYYNE
+144 N
-153 IKKRMINIKS
+153 
-163 KLVKSGKQRKL
+163 G
-174 HRQARKRLGFKTI
+174 
-187 SLAGYTSAGKTT
+187 AGKTT

-240 SLESFETVMNTLR
+240 SLEPFETVMNTLR

-258 FGKAPHDSYLEE
+258 FGKAPDDSYLEE
-270 ILEQLSLLDKRNS
+270 ILEQLSLLDKRKS
-283 QILELSGGMKRRL
+283 QILELSGGMKRRV

-350 EAIADRVGIIDKG
+350 ESIADRVGIIDKG

-439 KDLQTKQSS
+439 KDLQTTQSS

-454 SLVSETAA
+454 SLVSETVA

>member
-1 MDSAVL
+1 MSD
-7 ITYDQDD
+7 
-14 MIGEAVALCESA
+14 
-26 DYKVKHVIKQNFLQK
+26 FL
-41 PKYGLSGGKIEDLK
+41 
-55 EIISTVKPD
+55 TV
-64 VIVFDE
+64 
-70 ILKPSQNYN
+70 N
-79 LASELKMEILDREAL
+79 A
-94 ILQIFEKRSSSAES
+94 
-108 KLQVKLA
+108 
-115 QARYDMSRAK
+115 
-125 EKVRLSKK
+125 LSKK
-133 GEQPGFMGLGT
+133 YENGL
-144 FEVDVYYNE
+144 EA
-153 IKKRMINIKS
+153 
-163 KLVKSGKQRKL
+163 L
-174 HRQARKRLGFKTI
+174 KTI
-187 SLAGYTSAGKTT
+187 NLRVQESEILALLGPNGAGKTT

-224 NYRAARK
+224 NYRLTRK

-258 FGKAPHDSYLEE
+258 FGKAPNDSYLEE

-283 QILELSGGMKRRL
+283 QILELSGGMKRRV

-363 QLLLVEEKG
+363 HLLLVEEKEL
-372 SLMQRLGQKQLTIEL
+372 LMQRMGQKQLTIEL
-387 QDPLKDL
+387 QDPLRDL
-394 PSKLSDYDIVLA
+394 PSKLSDYNIVLA
-406 VDRKSL
+406 TDRQSL
-412 IYTYNMRSGR
+412 IYTYNIRSGHS
-422 TGINQILSNL
+422 GINNILSNL

-454 SLVSETAA
+454 SLVNETVE

>member
-1 MDSAVL
+1 M
-7 ITYDQDD
+7 QDFLTID
-14 MIGEAVALCESA
+14 ALSKYYANGFEALKSINLRVKES
-26 DYKVKHVIKQNFLQK
+26 
-41 PKYGLSGGKIEDLK
+41 
-55 EIISTVKPD
+55 
-64 VIVFDE
+64 E
-70 ILKPSQNYN
+70 IL
-79 LASELKMEILDREAL
+79 AL
-94 ILQIFEKRSSSAES
+94 
-108 KLQVKLA
+108 
-115 QARYDMSRAK
+115 
-125 EKVRLSKK
+125 
-133 GEQPGFMGLGT
+133 LGP
-144 FEVDVYYNE
+144 N
-153 IKKRMINIKS
+153 
-163 KLVKSGKQRKL
+163 G
-174 HRQARKRLGFKTI
+174 
-187 SLAGYTSAGKTT
+187 AGKTT

-363 QLLLVEEKG
+363 QLLLVEEKE

-387 QDPLKDL
+387 QNRLEEL

-406 VDRKSL
+406 ADRQSL
-412 IYTYNMRSGR
+412 NYTYNMRSGR
-422 TGINQILSNL
+422 TGINQILSSL
-432 TQSGIIF
+432 TQSGIII

-454 SLVSETAA
+454 SLVNETVE